1 MGAEPGVRIMKPFLF
16 IHGVTLQ
23 FGGLAA
29 IDNLDIQVRRGSWCG
44 LIGPNGAGKTTIFN
58 LLSGVYRPT
67 SGEILLD
74 DERIDPVPRVKRV
87 ESGIGR
93 TFQNLRVM
101 QHLTVLENV
110 MVGQHRHVGALRR
123 FVVPLSSRFAR
134 AERDE
139 AMETLVRLGL
149 RADANRLATGLPY
162 GVKKR
167 IEIARALV
175 TRPRL
180 LLLDEPAAGLN
191 TIERDELRQ
200 ALKSSVPEDVTVLI
214 VEHDVEFIGALCDHA
229 VALNFG
235 RKIADGRPADVCRHP
250 DVIEAYLGRDE
261 DADDTNTVPYP
272 ACEAAADQ
280 ASGGER
286 VHAA

>member
-1 MGAEPGVRIMKPFLF
+1 MKPFLF

-23 FGGLAA
+23 FGGVAA
-29 IDNLDIQVRRGSWCG
+29 IDNLDIQVPRGSWCG

-74 DERIDPVPRVKRV
+74 DERIDDVPRVNRV
-87 ESGIGR
+87 VHGIGR

-110 MVGQHRHVGALRR
+110 MVGQHCHIRALRR

-134 AERDE
+134 AQRDD
-139 AMETLVRLGL
+139 AMETLARLGL
-149 RADANRLATGLPY
+149 QADAYRLATGLPY

-191 TIERDELRQ
+191 TTERDDLRQ
-200 ALKSSVPEDVTVLI
+200 ALKISVPDDVTVLI

-235 RKIADGRPADVCRHP
+235 RKIAGGRPADVCRHP
-250 DVIEAYLGRDE
+250 DVVEAYLGRDE
-261 DADDTNTVPYP
+261 DADAVTSDSLAVREASTTHVP
-272 ACEAAADQ
+272 
-280 ASGGER
+280 GGER